1 MRNIALYTTCLLAFW
16 FSASAQATPCLDAN
30 VLEKMRQNELN
41 YLLNRVPPA
50 FKHAV
55 DDGKITL
62 TMALAEGVAC
72 RAQATFNLPADD
84 LAEGNKVL
92 EADPAK
98 RIILFSQGYA
108 LPDSTTVSAQ
118 FEVDS
123 STLAVSHQDILQ
135 TAELGKLRA
144 SIEMLYATLSQSRAV
159 LAQNQT
165 NSLAWPKEFRDN
177 EIAQCSARAKATNV
191 TEACTCKIDALAKVV
206 SARQVEYQTYLR
218 SNPYASA
225 TGAGNTFNALEQQVS
240 QDCGLQLANAK

>member
-62 TMALAEGVAC
+62 TMVLAEGVAC

-177 EIAQCSARAKATNV
+177 EIAQCSARAKLNTKPTCAQIHMPVPQGREIRLTHLSNKSRKIVDYSWPMQNKRFSNGSITTN
-191 TEACTCKIDALAKVV
+191 L
-206 SARQVEYQTYLR
+206 
-218 SNPYASA
+218 
-225 TGAGNTFNALEQQVS
+225 F
-240 QDCGLQLANAK
+240 